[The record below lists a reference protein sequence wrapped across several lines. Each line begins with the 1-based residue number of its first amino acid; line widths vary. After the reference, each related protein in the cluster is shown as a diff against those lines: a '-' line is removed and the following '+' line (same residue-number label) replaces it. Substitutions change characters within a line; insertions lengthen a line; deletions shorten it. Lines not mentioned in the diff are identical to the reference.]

1 MWILAHVLLHRQ
13 RCTIGY
19 IIVIQRGCQAV
30 LLPLHVVV
38 VVVVVII
45 VVVVVV
51 AIAASTTTS

>member
-38 VVVVVII
+38 VVII